1 MVIDDS
7 IVQTTSEL
15 VKKAYSDGIK
25 EGIKF
30 ATEQIVLTK
39 INSRNLS
46 DDEFIFIQGKGLTPE
61 NAQIIHSTLKNTL
74 GATSI
79 ANKII
84 VFATD
89 DITFK
94 IEHLNKMLEN
104 LTREKETNN
113 KTESNVNPVEL
124 HKFRVIEDSKHE

>member
-1 MVIDDS
+1 MVIDDN

-25 EGIKF
+25 DGIKF

-39 INSRNLS
+39 IDTRKLS
-46 DDEFIFIQGKGLTPE
+46 DDEFIFVQGKGLTQE
-61 NAQIIHSTLKNTL
+61 NAQIIHSTLKNIL
-74 GATSI
+74 GATSL

-84 VFATD
+84 IFTTD
-89 DITFK
+89 DVTFK
-94 IEHLNKMLEN
+94 IECLNKMLEN
-104 LTREKETNN
+104 LTREKEVVN